1 MAIRRKI
8 ENTLTKRELLERRDR
23 DLIKDFSYLTKVK
36 KLDVTEVICNHLQNK
51 YYLQPSTIV
60 LIINGSYNSK
70 RHKIA
75 N

>member
-8 ENTLTKRELLERRDR
+8 ENTVSKRELLEKRDR
-23 DLIKDFSYLTKVK
+23 DLIKDFTHLTKVK
-36 KLDVTEVICNHLQNK
+36 KLDVSEVICNYLQNK

-60 LIINGSYNSK
+60 LIINGSYGSK
-70 RHKIA
+70 LKRVK